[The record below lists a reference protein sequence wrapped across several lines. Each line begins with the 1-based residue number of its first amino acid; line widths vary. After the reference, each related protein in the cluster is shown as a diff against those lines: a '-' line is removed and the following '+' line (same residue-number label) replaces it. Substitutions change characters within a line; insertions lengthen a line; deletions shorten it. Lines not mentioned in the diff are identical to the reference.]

1 MRSAV
6 TYEEVE
12 TLVEQLSARA
22 QLKLI
27 AKISDQLSKQTAGS
41 LETTEE
47 DHDKDHA
54 ARVEAFLQ
62 MIEKNAAECCGEVDS
77 AADIRQIREERA
89 SRL

>member
-12 TLVEQLSARA
+12 TLAEQLPPRE

-27 AKISDQLSKQTAGS
+27 ARISGQLSKQTANPP
-41 LETTEE
+41 ETTEE
-47 DHDKDHA
+47 VHDKDHA

-62 MIEKNAAECCGEVDS
+62 MIEGNAAECRGEVDS
-77 AADIRQIREERA
+77 AADIRQIREEGA